1 MLNLLRKDYIALKSS
16 LWMTALYL
24 VVFSVAL
31 IPNLEVSL
39 YLVGIY
45 TAFASLNLGTMI
57 DIKNHNHKFL
67 VTLPVNRK
75 QLVQAKYIA
84 AIIYTV
90 LGVLASY
97 GIHRL
102 VPFAFP
108 ELNKPEY
115 SAIDLLAPI
124 GIMLVLSAIYMP
136 LFYTLSKKG
145 AAVINVVFMI
155 ILIGLAQPTA
165 IVMNMIKENSLSNS
179 PMLFLVGSGI
189 LLLFIASYFITVHLF
204 KKKDF

>member
-1 MLNLLRKDYIALKSS
+1 MLNLLRKDFIALKSS
-16 LWMTALYL
+16 LWMTLLFL
-24 VVFSVAL
+24 VVFSVAF
-31 IPNLEVSL
+31 IPKVEVSL

-67 VTLPVNRK
+67 VTLPVKRK

-84 AIIYTV
+84 AILYT
-90 LGVLASY
+90 LFGVFASY
-97 GIHRL
+97 GIHTL
-102 VPFAFP
+102 VTFAMP
-108 ELNKPEY
+108 ELHKPEY

-124 GIMLVLSAIYMP
+124 VIMLVLSAIYMP

-145 AAVINVVFMI
+145 AAIINVVFMI

-165 IVMNMIKENSLSNS
+165 IVMNMVKEKGISDD
-179 PMLFLVGSGI
+179 PMLILVLIGV
-189 LLLFIASYFITVHLF
+189 LLLFAASYFLTVHLF
-204 KKKDF
+204 KRKDF

>member
-1 MLNLLRKDYIALKSS
+1 MLNLLRKDFIALKSS
-16 LWMTALYL
+16 LWMTLLFL
-24 VVFSVAL
+24 VVFSVAF
-31 IPNLEVSL
+31 IPKVEVSL

-84 AIIYTV
+84 AILYT
-90 LGVLASY
+90 LFGVFASY
-97 GIHRL
+97 GIHTL
-102 VPFAFP
+102 VTFAMP
-108 ELNKPEY
+108 ELHKPEY

-136 LFYTLSKKG
+136 LFYSLSKKG
-145 AAVINVVFMI
+145 AAIINVVFMI

-165 IVMNMIKENSLSNS
+165 IVMNMVKEKGISDD
-179 PMLFLVGSGI
+179 PMLILVLIGV
-189 LLLFIASYFITVHLF
+189 LLLFAASYFLTVHLF
-204 KKKDF
+204 KRKDF

>member
-1 MLNLLRKDYIALKSS
+1 MLNLLRKDFIALKSS
-16 LWMTALYL
+16 LWMTLLFL
-24 VVFSVAL
+24 VVFSVAF
-31 IPNLEVSL
+31 IPKLEVSL

-75 QLVQAKYIA
+75 QMIQAKYIA
-84 AIIYTV
+84 AIIYT
-90 LGVLASY
+90 LFGVFASY
-97 GIHRL
+97 GIHTL
-102 VPFAFP
+102 VTFTMP
-108 ELNKPEY
+108 ELHKPEY

-145 AAVINVVFMI
+145 AAIINVVFMI

-165 IVMNMIKENSLSNS
+165 IVMNMVKEKGISDD
-179 PMLFLVGSGI
+179 PMLILVLIGV
-189 LLLFIASYFITVHLF
+189 LLLFAASYFLTVHLF
-204 KKKDF
+204 KRKDF

>member
-1 MLNLLRKDYIALKSS
+1 MLNLLRKDFIALKSS
-16 LWMTALYL
+16 LWMTLLFL
-24 VVFSVAL
+24 VVFSVAF
-31 IPNLEVSL
+31 IPKLEVSL

-84 AIIYTV
+84 AIIYT
-90 LGVLASY
+90 LFGVFASY
-97 GIHRL
+97 GIHTL
-102 VPFAFP
+102 VTFAMP
-108 ELNKPEY
+108 ELHKPEY

-136 LFYTLSKKG
+136 LFYSLSKKG
-145 AAVINVVFMI
+145 AAIINVVFMI

-165 IVMNMIKENSLSNS
+165 IVMNMVKEKGISDD
-179 PMLFLVGSGI
+179 PMLILVLIGV
-189 LLLFIASYFITVHLF
+189 LLLFAASYFLTVHLF
-204 KKKDF
+204 KRKDF

>member
-1 MLNLLRKDYIALKSS
+1 MLNLLRKDFIALKSS
-16 LWMTALYL
+16 LWMTLLFL
-24 VVFSVAL
+24 VVFSVAF
-31 IPNLEVSL
+31 IPKLEVSL

-84 AIIYTV
+84 AIIYT
-90 LGVLASY
+90 LFGVFASY
-97 GIHRL
+97 GIHTL
-102 VPFAFP
+102 VTFAMP
-108 ELNKPEY
+108 ELHKPEY

-124 GIMLVLSAIYMP
+124 GIMLILSAIYMP
-136 LFYTLSKKG
+136 LFYSLSKKG
-145 AAVINVVFMI
+145 AAIINVVFMI

-165 IVMNMIKENSLSNS
+165 IVMNMVKEKGISDD
-179 PMLFLVGSGI
+179 PMLILVLIGV
-189 LLLFIASYFITVHLF
+189 LLLFAASYFLTVHLF
-204 KKKDF
+204 KRKDF